1 VDPAAALIEQNRL
14 LAELYRTADPETDI
28 PTCPGWTLR
37 KLATHV
43 GRGDRWAATIV
54 RERSGTYVDIRTV
67 AGGRPPSD
75 QDGVAAWLGA
85 GVEELL
91 TAVAGVGADTPVWT
105 FVGPQPAAWWIRR
118 RLHEATVHRA
128 DAALAVGGDY
138 QLPAELAAD
147 GLSEWLD
154 LVAARPAASG
164 PAPLRPGDTLHL
176 HATDP
181 DLGDTG
187 EWFVRS
193 EADGV
198 SWAHGHQ
205 KGQVAVRARAV
216 DLLLAAMRRTRSN
229 HGRVEVLGDPA
240 VWRTWLERTGF

>member
-1 VDPAAALIEQNRL
+1 VDHAAALIEQNRL
-14 LAELYRTADPETDI
+14 LAELYRTADPETDV

-43 GRGDRWAATIV
+43 GRGHRWAATIV
-54 RERSGTYVDIRTV
+54 RERSGTSVDIRTV

-105 FVGPQPAAWWIRR
+105 FVGPKPAAWWVRR

-128 DAALAVGGDY
+128 DATLAVGADY

-154 LVAARPAASG
+154 LVAARPVAG
-164 PAPLRPGDTLHL
+164 PTPLAPGATLHL

-181 DLGDTG
+181 DLGESG

-193 EADGV
+193 DADGV
-198 SWAHGHQ
+198 SWEYGHQ

-216 DLLLAAMRRTRSN
+216 ELLLAALRRGRSN
-229 HGRVEVLGDPA
+229 AGRVEVLGDQA
-240 VWRTWLERTGF
+240 VWRTWLERTAF

>member
-14 LAELYRTADPETDI
+14 LAELYRTADPETDV

-91 TAVAGVGADTPVWT
+91 TAVAGVGADTAVWT

-164 PAPLRPGDTLHL
+164 PTPLAIGQTLHL
-176 HATDP
+176 HATDVE
-181 DLGDTG
+181 LGEPG
-187 EWFVRS
+187 EWLVHG
-193 EADGV
+193 DGSAV
-198 SWAHGHQ
+198 NWEHGHA
-205 KGQVAVRARAV
+205 KGQVAVRGAAV
-216 DLLLAAMRRTRSN
+216 HLLLAALRRIPADDDR
-229 HGRVEVLGDPA
+229 LQIIGDSEI
-240 VWRTWLERTGF
+240 WQTWLMRTGF

>member
-1 VDPAAALIEQNRL
+1 VDHAAALTEQNRL
-14 LAELYRTADPETDI
+14 LAELYRAADADTDV

-54 RERSGTYVDIRTV
+54 RERSGTYVDVRTV

-91 TAVAGVGADTPVWT
+91 TAVAAVGADTPVWT
-105 FVGPQPAAWWIRR
+105 FVGPRPAAWWVRR

-128 DAALAVGGDY
+128 DAAFAVGDRY

-154 LVAARPAASG
+154 LVAARPVATG
-164 PAPLRPGDTLHL
+164 PAPLEPGATMHL
-176 HATDP
+176 HATEP
-181 DLGDTG
+181 DLGDAG
-187 EWFVRS
+187 EWFVRA
-193 EADGV
+193 EEDGV
-198 SWAHGHQ
+198 SWTHGHQ
-205 KGQVAVRARAV
+205 KGQVAVRAGAV
-216 DLLLAAMRRTRSN
+216 ELLLAALRRTRAD
-229 HGRVEVLGDPA
+229 GGPVEVIGDQA
-240 VWRTWLERTGF
+240 VWRKWLERTAF